1 MTTMSHAPSCFAK
14 SQYLGKAL
22 AAPLKSATRS
32 STSTCTKALFGLGK
46 KKASAPAKLQTI
58 VPEPS
63 YAIPAT
69 LAGITALSAVGGAK
83 IPAAIAGLLGVFL
96 AIQASRVRF
105 RFEADALEVVIGDKE
120 EKSDNKFV
128 GGENRWKYDTF
139 TNWEFWWPNFPVLV
153 YFKETQTKPEGQ
165 IHFFPIIF
173 NGKQLY
179 DVMSERCGAS
189 QTSGPK

>member
-1 MTTMSHAPSCFAK
+1 
-14 SQYLGKAL
+14 
-22 AAPLKSATRS
+22 
-32 STSTCTKALFGLGK
+32 LGK
-46 KKASAPAKLQTI
+46 KKAAAPKVETI

-63 YAIPAT
+63 YTLPAA
-69 LAGITALSAVGGAK
+69 LAGITALSAVSSAK
-83 IPAAIAGLLGVFL
+83 IPAAIAGVLGVFL
-96 AIQASRVRF
+96 AIQASRVKF
-105 RFEADALEVVIGDKE
+105 RFEADALEVVIGEKE
-120 EKSDNKFV
+120 DKSDNKFV

-179 DVMSERCGAS
+179 DVMSERCGNT
-189 QTSGPK
+189 QNSGRK